1 MVRHTVTQVI
11 NWQIRELII
20 KLPLML
26 VFVQALMLYIKKF
39 TPYFCTYFVCTNSVV
54 TMDSAC
60 SSKTAAGNAVKM
72 YIEEE
77 VDVFIG
83 PPCSVGK

>member
-11 NWQIRELII
+11 NWQIRELIT
-20 KLPLML
+20 KLHLML
-26 VFVQALMLYIKKF
+26 SVQALMLYIKKF
-39 TPYFCTYFVCTNSVV
+39 TLYFCTYFVCTNSVV
-54 TMDSAC
+54 TMDSSC